1 MELLLLGTAA
11 AEAWP
16 APFCLC
22 EACQAA
28 RKTGG
33 PNVRTR
39 SGALIDDELKIDF
52 GPDTVMQLQ
61 RTGRNLSKV
70 RTLIFTHQHSDHFVP
85 SELEWAASPFT
96 LTPPAG
102 ESIELCGNAQVLGE
116 IHRTFV
122 QNRHQLPFKYRQF
135 KAGDHFPTI
144 AGEEVWAM
152 PAQHVEGACLLRI
165 RRNGKTI
172 FYGHD
177 SGAYPSETLDRLSDG
192 IPLDIAL
199 LDCTYGS
206 VDNDRGHLGAAAVV
220 RTVAE
225 LRRRGAITDKT
236 RMIATHF
243 SHGGRWMHQEL
254 VRFFMP
260 HGIEVAFDGMSVTV

>member
-22 EACQAA
+22 EACQTA
-28 RKTGG
+28 RKIGG

-61 RTGRNLSKV
+61 RCVRNLTKV

-85 SELEWAASPFT
+85 SELEWAAHPFT
-96 LTPPAG
+96 LTPPEAAT
-102 ESIELCGNAQVLGE
+102 IELWGNSQVIE
-116 IHRTFV
+116 DIKQTFADGK
-122 QNRHQLPFKYRQF
+122 LKFPFVYREF
-135 KAGDHFPTI
+135 KAGDHFTTT

-172 FYGHD
+172 LYGHD
-177 SGAYPSETLDRLSDG
+177 SGAYPAETLGQLSDG
-192 IPLDIAL
+192 VTLDIAL
-199 LDCTYGS
+199 FDCTYGS
-206 VDNDRGHLGAAAVV
+206 IDSDRGHLGAAAVV
-220 RTVAE
+220 RTARE
-225 LRRRGAITDKT
+225 LRNRGAITDST
-236 RMIATHF
+236 RLIATHF
-243 SHGGRWMHQEL
+243 SHGGKWMHEDL
-254 VRFFMP
+254 VRYLMP
-260 HGIEVAFDGMSVTV
+260 HGINVAYDGMVVNV